1 VLLVLLL
8 VLQTTAACADVADCR
23 AQAQAAA
30 ARGDY
35 EIFHDLAWRAV
46 QKGPR
51 NDTDLMNLLARA
63 MALSGRY
70 GDALVMLG
78 RIADL
83 GGPTDALTSPD
94 FALVRQLREWPAL
107 EAKLAGKPAPEAA
120 APPAS
125 AAATPAASAASS
137 PPVPAATGT
146 RGSESEVFS
155 FEGTSLDPIALAH
168 DAVSRRFLM
177 GDRRARR
184 LVIVDE
190 VSHHVVDYVS
200 ASSSSFLQNLT
211 GFTIDTR
218 RGDLW
223 VVSTEGDDS
232 ASSILHK
239 LQLVSGRTL
248 ADMAPPDG
256 AGAVR
261 FVGVAATPDGTVYAL
276 DAAGS
281 RLYRVRPG
289 TRALELVMRLESP
302 APSALVAVDDRVLY
316 VATGQGLA
324 RVDPSARTVTKV
336 KSAEELS
343 GLESLAWRDGSLI
356 AVQPA
361 GGSYAVV
368 RLSLDGAGTR
378 VQRRTVLASSSRPTV
393 GTLGRDG
400 YYYLSDAGTIRRL
413 TLR

>member
-1 VLLVLLL
+1 MLLALLL

-51 NDTDLMNLLARA
+51 NDTGLMNLLARA

-78 RIADL
+78 RVADL
-83 GGPTDALTSPD
+83 GGSTDAVTSPD
-94 FALVRQLREWPAL
+94 FALVRQLKEWPAL
-107 EAKLAGKPAPEAA
+107 EAKLTGKPAPESA
-120 APPAS
+120 APPAAS
-125 AAATPAASAASS
+125 VAPSPA
-137 PPVPAATGT
+137 VPAATGT
-146 RGSESEVFS
+146 RGSESGVLS

-232 ASSILHK
+232 ASSMLHK

-248 ADMAPPDG
+248 ADIAPPDG

-281 RLYRVRPG
+281 RLYRARAG

-316 VATGQGLA
+316 VAAGQGLA

-336 KSAEELS
+336 KSADQLS

-361 GGSYAVV
+361 GGGYAVV

-378 VQRRTVLASSSRPTV
+378 VQRRTVLASSSTPTV

>member
-1 VLLVLLL
+1 MLLALLL

-35 EIFHDLAWRAV
+35 EIFHDLAWRAA

-51 NDTDLMNLLARA
+51 NDIDLMNLLARA

-83 GGPTDALTSPD
+83 GGQTDAVTSPD
-94 FALVRQLREWPAL
+94 FAVVRQLKDWPAL
-107 EAKLAGKPAPEAA
+107 EAKLSGRPAPE
-120 APPAS
+120 PPP
-125 AAATPAASAASS
+125 PAASAAS
-137 PPVPAATGT
+137 VAAATPAATGT
-146 RGSESEVFS
+146 RGSDSPSEVLS
-155 FEGTSLDPIALAH
+155 FEGASLEPIALAH

-177 GDRRARR
+177 ADRRARR

-190 VSHHVVDYVS
+190 VSHHVVDYVT
-200 ASSSSFLQNLT
+200 ATSSSFLQNLT
-211 GFTIDTR
+211 GFTIDSR

-223 VVSTEGDDS
+223 VVSAEGEE
-232 ASSILHK
+232 SSSSSVLHK

-248 ADMAPPDG
+248 AEIAPPQG

-261 FVGVAATPDGTVYAL
+261 FVGVTATSDGTVYAL

-289 TRALELVMRLESP
+289 TRALELVMPLESR
-302 APSALVAVDDRVLY
+302 APSALVAVDDRVVY
-316 VATGQGLA
+316 VASGQGLL
-324 RVDPSARTVTKV
+324 RVDTSARNSTTV
-336 KSAEELS
+336 KSAEELA
-343 GLESLAWRDGSLI
+343 GLESLAWRGGSLI
-356 AVQPA
+356 GVQPA
-361 GGSYAVV
+361 ADSYAVV
-368 RLSLDGAGTR
+368 RLTLDSAGTR
-378 VQRRTVLASSSRPTV
+378 IQRRTILASSPTPTV

-400 YYYLSDAGTIRRL
+400 YYYLSDTGTIRRL
-413 TLR
+413 ALR

>member
-1 VLLVLLL
+1 MLLALLL

-78 RIADL
+78 RVADL
-83 GGPTDALTSPD
+83 GGSTDAVTSPD
-94 FALVRQLREWPAL
+94 FALVRQLKEWPAL
-107 EAKLAGKPAPEAA
+107 EAKLTGKPAPESA
-120 APPAS
+120 APPAAS
-125 AAATPAASAASS
+125 VAPSPA
-137 PPVPAATGT
+137 VPAATGT
-146 RGSESEVFS
+146 RGSESGVLS

-232 ASSILHK
+232 ASSMLHK

-248 ADMAPPDG
+248 ADIAPPDG

-281 RLYRVRPG
+281 RLYRARAG

-316 VATGQGLA
+316 VAAGQGLA

-356 AVQPA
+356 AVQPV

-378 VQRRTVLASSSRPTV
+378 VQRRTVLASSSTPTV

>member
-1 VLLVLLL
+1 VLLALLL

-83 GGPTDALTSPD
+83 GGQTDAPTSPD
-94 FALVRQLREWPAL
+94 FALVRQLKEWPAL
-107 EAKLAGKPAPEAA
+107 EAKLAGRPAPEA
-120 APPAS
+120 S
-125 AAATPAASAASS
+125 TPAASAPAATA
-137 PPVPAATGT
+137 VPAATGT
-146 RGSESEVFS
+146 RGSESGEVLS
-155 FEGTSLDPIALAH
+155 FEGASLDAVALAH

-223 VVSTEGDDS
+223 VVSTGGDDS
-232 ASSILHK
+232 SSSSMLHK

-248 ADMAPPDG
+248 AEIAPPDG

-261 FVGVAATPDGTVYAL
+261 FVGVTATPDGTVYAL

-281 RLYRVRPG
+281 RLFRVRPG
-289 TRALELVMRLESP
+289 ARTLELVMGLESR

-316 VATGQGLA
+316 VATGEGLA
-324 RVDPSARTVTKV
+324 RVDPSAKTLAKV

-343 GLESLAWRDGSLI
+343 GLESLAWRGGSLI

-361 GGSYAVV
+361 ADSYAVV

-378 VQRRTVLASSSRPTV
+378 VQRRTVLASSSAPTV
-393 GTLGRDG
+393 GALGRDG
-400 YYYLSDAGTIRRL
+400 YYYLSAAGTIRRL

>member
-1 VLLVLLL
+1 VLLALLL

-83 GGPTDALTSPD
+83 GGPTDAVTSPD
-94 FALVRQLREWPAL
+94 FALVRQLKEWPAL
-107 EAKLAGKPAPEAA
+107 EAKLAGRPAPEPA
-120 APPAS
+120 AP
-125 AAATPAASAASS
+125 PAASAAPS
-137 PPVPAATGT
+137 PAVPAATGT
-146 RGSESEVFS
+146 RGSESGELLS

-177 GDRRARR
+177 GDRHARR

-232 ASSILHK
+232 ASSMLHK

-248 ADMAPPDG
+248 ADIAPPDG

-281 RLYRVRPG
+281 RLYRARPG

-316 VATGQGLA
+316 VAAGQGLA

-356 AVQPA
+356 AVQPV

-378 VQRRTVLASSSRPTV
+378 VQRRTVLASSSTPTV

>member
-1 VLLVLLL
+1 LLVLLL

-51 NDTDLMNLLARA
+51 NDTSLMDLLARA

-83 GGPTDALTSPD
+83 GGQTDALTSPD
-94 FALVRQLREWPAL
+94 FALVRRLKEWPAL
-107 EAKLAGKPAPEAA
+107 EAKLSGRPAPE
-120 APPAS
+120 PS
-125 AAATPAASAASS
+125 AAAASPPAAASTTPS
-137 PPVPAATGT
+137 PAVPAATGT
-146 RGSESEVFS
+146 RGFENGDVLS
-155 FEGTSLDPIALAH
+155 FEGASLDPIALAH

-184 LVIVDE
+184 LVIIDE
-190 VSHHVVDYVS
+190 VSHHVVNYVS

-211 GFTIDTR
+211 GFAIDAR

-223 VVSTEGDDS
+223 VVSTGGDDT
-232 ASSILHK
+232 ASSSMLHK

-248 ADMAPPDG
+248 AEIAPPDE

-261 FVGVAATPDGTVYAL
+261 FVGVCATPDGTVYAL
-276 DAAGS
+276 DGAGS

-289 TRALELVMRLESP
+289 TRALELVMRLESR

-316 VATGQGLA
+316 VATGEGLA
-324 RVDPSARTVTKV
+324 RVDPSARTLTRV
-336 KSAEELS
+336 KSAEELN
-343 GLESLAWRDGSLI
+343 GLESLAWRGGSLI

-361 GGSYAVV
+361 GDSYAVV

-378 VQRRTVLASSSRPTV
+378 VQRRTVLASSSTPTV

-413 TLR
+413 SLR

>member
-1 VLLVLLL
+1 MLLALLL

-78 RIADL
+78 RVADL
-83 GGPTDALTSPD
+83 GGSTDAVTSPD
-94 FALVRQLREWPAL
+94 FALVRQLKEWPAL
-107 EAKLAGKPAPEAA
+107 EAKLTGKPAPESA
-120 APPAS
+120 APPAAS
-125 AAATPAASAASS
+125 VAPSPA
-137 PPVPAATGT
+137 VPAATGT
-146 RGSESEVFS
+146 RGSESGVLS

-232 ASSILHK
+232 ASSMLHK

-248 ADMAPPDG
+248 ADIAPPDG

-281 RLYRVRPG
+281 RLYRARPG

-316 VATGQGLA
+316 VAAGQGLA

-356 AVQPA
+356 AVQPV

-378 VQRRTVLASSSRPTV
+378 VQRRTVLASSSTPTV

>member
-1 VLLVLLL
+1 VLLALLL

-78 RIADL
+78 RVADL
-83 GGPTDALTSPD
+83 GGSTDAVTSPD
-94 FALVRQLREWPAL
+94 FALVRQLKEWPAL
-107 EAKLAGKPAPEAA
+107 EAKLTGKPAPESA
-120 APPAS
+120 APPAAS
-125 AAATPAASAASS
+125 VAPSPA
-137 PPVPAATGT
+137 VPAATGT
-146 RGSESEVFS
+146 RGSESGVLS

-232 ASSILHK
+232 ASSMLHK

-248 ADMAPPDG
+248 ADIAPPDG

-281 RLYRVRPG
+281 RLYRARAG

-316 VATGQGLA
+316 VAAGQGLA

-356 AVQPA
+356 AVQPV

-378 VQRRTVLASSSRPTV
+378 VQRRTVLASSSTPTV

>member
-1 VLLVLLL
+1 VLLALLL

-51 NDTDLMNLLARA
+51 NDTGLMNLLARA

-83 GGPTDALTSPD
+83 GGPTDAVTSPD
-94 FALVRQLREWPAL
+94 FALVRQLKEWPAL
-107 EAKLAGKPAPEAA
+107 EARLAGRPAPEPA
-120 APPAS
+120 APSPSATS
-125 AAATPAASAASS
+125 AAPSPA
-137 PPVPAATGT
+137 VPAATGT
-146 RGSESEVFS
+146 RGSESGEVLS
-155 FEGTSLDPIALAH
+155 FEGTALDPIALAH

-177 GDRRARR
+177 GDRHARR

-223 VVSTEGDDS
+223 VVSTGGDDS
-232 ASSILHK
+232 ASSMLHK

-248 ADMAPPDG
+248 LEIAPPDG

-302 APSALVAVDDRVLY
+302 ALSALVAVDDRVLY
-316 VATGQGLA
+316 VATGQGLV
-324 RVDPSARTVTKV
+324 RVDPSARTVTRV
-336 KSAEELS
+336 KSADQLS

-361 GGSYAVV
+361 GGGYAVV

-378 VQRRTVLASSSRPTV
+378 VQRRTVLASSSIPTV

>member
-1 VLLVLLL
+1 LLALLL

-51 NDTDLMNLLARA
+51 NDTGLMNLLARA

-83 GGPTDALTSPD
+83 GGPTDAVTSPD
-94 FALVRQLREWPAL
+94 FALVRQLKEWPAL
-107 EAKLAGKPAPEAA
+107 EAKLAGRPAPEPA
-120 APPAS
+120 AP
-125 AAATPAASAASS
+125 PAASAAPS
-137 PPVPAATGT
+137 PAVPAATGT
-146 RGSESEVFS
+146 RGSESGELLS

-177 GDRRARR
+177 GDRHARR

-223 VVSTEGDDS
+223 VVSTGGDDS
-232 ASSILHK
+232 ASSMLHK

-248 ADMAPPDG
+248 AEIAPPDG

-336 KSAEELS
+336 KSADELS

-361 GGSYAVV
+361 GGGYAVV

-378 VQRRTVLASSSRPTV
+378 VQRRTVLASSSTPTV

>member
-1 VLLVLLL
+1 VLLALLL

-78 RIADL
+78 RVADL
-83 GGPTDALTSPD
+83 GGSTDAVTSPD
-94 FALVRQLREWPAL
+94 FALVRQLKEWPAL
-107 EAKLAGKPAPEAA
+107 EAKLTGKPAPESA
-120 APPAS
+120 APPAAS
-125 AAATPAASAASS
+125 VAPSPA
-137 PPVPAATGT
+137 VPAATGT
-146 RGSESEVFS
+146 RGSESGVLS

-232 ASSILHK
+232 ASSMLHK

-248 ADMAPPDG
+248 ADIAPPDG

-281 RLYRVRPG
+281 RLYRARAG

-316 VATGQGLA
+316 VAAGQGLA

-356 AVQPA
+356 AVQPV

-378 VQRRTVLASSSRPTV
+378 VQRRTVLASSSAPTV

>member
-1 VLLVLLL
+1 VLLALLL

-78 RIADL
+78 RVADL
-83 GGPTDALTSPD
+83 GGSTDAVTSPD
-94 FALVRQLREWPAL
+94 FALVRQLKEWPAL
-107 EAKLAGKPAPEAA
+107 EAKLTGKPAPESA
-120 APPAS
+120 APPAAS
-125 AAATPAASAASS
+125 VAPSPA
-137 PPVPAATGT
+137 VPAATGT
-146 RGSESEVFS
+146 RGSESGVLS

-232 ASSILHK
+232 ASSMLHK

-248 ADMAPPDG
+248 ADIAPPDG

-276 DAAGS
+276 DAAGP
-281 RLYRVRPG
+281 RLYRARPG

-316 VATGQGLA
+316 VAAGQGLA

-356 AVQPA
+356 AVQPV

-378 VQRRTVLASSSRPTV
+378 VQRRTVLASSSAPTV

>member
-1 VLLVLLL
+1 VLLALLL

-83 GGPTDALTSPD
+83 GGPTDAVTSPD
-94 FALVRQLREWPAL
+94 FALVRQLKEWPAL
-107 EAKLAGKPAPEAA
+107 EAKLTGKPAPESA
-120 APPAS
+120 APPAAS
-125 AAATPAASAASS
+125 VAPSPA
-137 PPVPAATGT
+137 VPAATGT
-146 RGSESEVFS
+146 RGSESGVLS

-232 ASSILHK
+232 ASSMLHK

-248 ADMAPPDG
+248 ADIAPPDG

-281 RLYRVRPG
+281 RLYRARPG

-316 VATGQGLA
+316 VAAGQGLA

-336 KSAEELS
+336 KSADELS

-361 GGSYAVV
+361 GGGYAVV

-378 VQRRTVLASSSRPTV
+378 VQRRTVLASSSTPTV

>member
-1 VLLVLLL
+1 MLLALLL

-78 RIADL
+78 RVADL
-83 GGPTDALTSPD
+83 GGSTDAVTSPD
-94 FALVRQLREWPAL
+94 FALVRQLKEWPAL
-107 EAKLAGKPAPEAA
+107 EAKLTGKPAPESA
-120 APPAS
+120 APPAAS
-125 AAATPAASAASS
+125 VAPSPA
-137 PPVPAATGT
+137 VPAATGT
-146 RGSESEVFS
+146 RGSESGVLS

-232 ASSILHK
+232 ASSMLHK

-248 ADMAPPDG
+248 ADIAPPDG

-281 RLYRVRPG
+281 RLYRARAG

-316 VATGQGLA
+316 VAAGQGLA

-356 AVQPA
+356 AVQPV

-378 VQRRTVLASSSRPTV
+378 VQRRTVLASSSAPTV

>member
-1 VLLVLLL
+1 VLLALLL

-51 NDTDLMNLLARA
+51 NDTSLMNLLARA

-94 FALVRQLREWPAL
+94 FELVRQLKEWPAL
-107 EAKLAGKPAPEAA
+107 EARLAGRPAPEPAA
-120 APPAS
+120 ASPSATS
-125 AAATPAASAASS
+125 AAPSPA
-137 PPVPAATGT
+137 VPAATGT
-146 RGSESEVFS
+146 RGSESGEVLS

-177 GDRRARR
+177 GDRHARR

-223 VVSTEGDDS
+223 VVSTGGDDS
-232 ASSILHK
+232 ASSMLHK

-248 ADMAPPDG
+248 AEIAPPDG

-361 GGSYAVV
+361 GGGYAVV

-378 VQRRTVLASSSRPTV
+378 VQRRTVLASSSIPTV

>member
-1 VLLVLLL
+1 VLLALLL

-51 NDTDLMNLLARA
+51 NDTGLMNLLARA

-78 RIADL
+78 RVADL
-83 GGPTDALTSPD
+83 GGSTDAVTSPD
-94 FALVRQLREWPAL
+94 FALVRQLKEWPAL
-107 EAKLAGKPAPEAA
+107 EAKLTGKPAPESA
-120 APPAS
+120 APPAAS
-125 AAATPAASAASS
+125 VAPSPA
-137 PPVPAATGT
+137 VPAATGT
-146 RGSESEVFS
+146 RGSESGVLS

-232 ASSILHK
+232 ASSMLHK

-248 ADMAPPDG
+248 ADIAPPDG

-281 RLYRVRPG
+281 RLYRARAG

-336 KSAEELS
+336 KSADELS

-361 GGSYAVV
+361 GGGYAVV

-378 VQRRTVLASSSRPTV
+378 VQRRTVLASSSTPTV

-413 TLR
+413 SLR

>member
-1 VLLVLLL
+1 VLLALLL

-51 NDTDLMNLLARA
+51 NDTGLMNLLARA

-83 GGPTDALTSPD
+83 GGPTDAVTSPD
-94 FALVRQLREWPAL
+94 FALVRQLKEWPAL
-107 EAKLAGKPAPEAA
+107 EAKLTGKPAPESA
-120 APPAS
+120 APPAAS
-125 AAATPAASAASS
+125 VAPSPA
-137 PPVPAATGT
+137 VPAATGT
-146 RGSESEVFS
+146 RGSESGVLS

-232 ASSILHK
+232 ASSMLHK

-248 ADMAPPDG
+248 ADIAPPDG

-281 RLYRVRPG
+281 RLYRARPG

-336 KSAEELS
+336 KSADELS

-361 GGSYAVV
+361 GGGYAVV

-378 VQRRTVLASSSRPTV
+378 VQRRTVLASSSTPTV

>member
-1 VLLVLLL
+1 VLLALLL

-83 GGPTDALTSPD
+83 GGPTDAVTSPD
-94 FALVRQLREWPAL
+94 FALVRQLKEWPAL
-107 EAKLAGKPAPEAA
+107 EAKLAGKPAPE
-120 APPAS
+120 
-125 AAATPAASAASS
+125 PAASPTSAASTSAPS

-146 RGSESEVFS
+146 RGSESGEVLS

-223 VVSTEGDDS
+223 VVSTEGEDS
-232 ASSILHK
+232 ASSMLHK
-239 LQLVSGRTL
+239 LQLVSGRAL
-248 ADMAPPDG
+248 ADMAPPEG

-324 RVDPSARTVTKV
+324 RVDPSARTMTKV

-361 GGSYAVV
+361 GGGYAVV

-378 VQRRTVLASSSRPTV
+378 VQRRTVLASSSTKTV

>member
-1 VLLVLLL
+1 VLLALLL

-51 NDTDLMNLLARA
+51 NDTGLMNLLARA

-83 GGPTDALTSPD
+83 GGPTDAVTSPD
-94 FALVRQLREWPAL
+94 FALVRQLKEWPAL
-107 EAKLAGKPAPEAA
+107 EAKLAGRPAPEPA
-120 APPAS
+120 APPAAS
-125 AAATPAASAASS
+125 GAPSPA
-137 PPVPAATGT
+137 VPAATGT
-146 RGSESEVFS
+146 RGSESGELLS

-177 GDRRARR
+177 GDRHARR

-223 VVSTEGDDS
+223 VVSTGGDDS
-232 ASSILHK
+232 ASSMLHK

-248 ADMAPPDG
+248 AEIAPPDG

-336 KSAEELS
+336 KSADELS

-361 GGSYAVV
+361 GGGYAVV

-378 VQRRTVLASSSRPTV
+378 VQRRTVLASSSTPTV

-413 TLR
+413 SLR

>member
-1 VLLVLLL
+1 LLALLL
-8 VLQTTAACADVADCR
+8 ILQTTAACADVSDCR

-51 NDTDLMNLLARA
+51 NDTGLMNLLARA

-94 FALVRQLREWPAL
+94 FALVRQLKEWPAL
-107 EAKLAGKPAPEAA
+107 EAKLTGRPAPEPA
-120 APPAS
+120 APTV
-125 AAATPAASAASS
+125 AATPAGSAAPA
-137 PPVPAATGT
+137 PPVPGATGT
-146 RGSESEVFS
+146 RGSESGDVLS

-200 ASSSSFLQNLT
+200 ASSSSFLQNVT
-211 GFTIDTR
+211 GFTIDAR

-232 ASSILHK
+232 SSSMLHK

-248 ADMAPPDG
+248 ADIAPPEG

-289 TRALELVMRLESP
+289 TRALELVMGLESP
-302 APSALVAVDDRVLY
+302 APTALVAVDDRVLY

-324 RVDPSARTVTKV
+324 RVDPSARTVAKV
-336 KSAEELS
+336 KSAEELR
-343 GLESLAWRDGSLI
+343 GLESLAWRGGSLI

-361 GGSYAVV
+361 GNSYAVV

-378 VQRRTVLASSSRPTV
+378 VQRRTVLASSSTPTV

-413 TLR
+413 SLR

>member
-1 VLLVLLL
+1 VLLALLL

-78 RIADL
+78 RVADL
-83 GGPTDALTSPD
+83 GGSTDAVTSPD
-94 FALVRQLREWPAL
+94 FALVRQLKEWPAL
-107 EAKLAGKPAPEAA
+107 EAKLAGRPAPEPA
-120 APPAS
+120 AP
-125 AAATPAASAASS
+125 PAASAAPS
-137 PPVPAATGT
+137 PAVPAATGT
-146 RGSESEVFS
+146 RGSESGELLS

-177 GDRRARR
+177 GDRHARR

-232 ASSILHK
+232 ASSMLHK

-248 ADMAPPDG
+248 AEIAPPDG

-289 TRALELVMRLESP
+289 TRALELVMRLETP

-336 KSAEELS
+336 KSADELS

-361 GGSYAVV
+361 GGGYAVV

-378 VQRRTVLASSSRPTV
+378 VQRRTVLASSSTPTV